1 MVFLKRAKALGLTF
15 ECGVCGAALTTFGS
29 GGKVDYVF
37 SPTCI
42 AELKRTLDLLV
53 AQNLP
58 YRVIGGGSNLLLPD
72 DGYRGAL
79 ITLRR
84 MSDVKIC
91 GETLT
96 ADAGARLPTVARLAA
111 ESSLSGME
119 FACGI
124 PGEVGGAVA
133 TNAGAFDQ
141 RLSDVLAAVLL
152 LTENG
157 QTEVLTPKD
166 LEMRYHSARLPK
178 GCVVLSAVLS
188 LKTGEKEQI
197 QKAMR
202 LMTERRAAT
211 QPRERSAGS
220 VFRRVGE
227 TPAAIYIEKT
237 GLKGLRIGGAELS
250 KVHCNFIVN
259 KGGATT
265 ADFFAVAERVKKSV
279 FDLCSVRLTYEVER
293 ICSPKRT

>member
-1 MVFLKRAKALGLTF
+1 MLFSKRANALGLTL
-15 ECGVCGAALTTFGS
+15 ECGVCGASYTSFGS
-29 GGKVDYVF
+29 GGKVDYLF
-37 SPTCI
+37 SPACV
-42 AELKRTLDLLV
+42 AELKRTLALLKG
-53 AQNLP
+53 AGIP

-72 DGYRGAL
+72 EGYRGAL
-79 ITLRR
+79 VTLRR
-84 MSDVKIC
+84 LSDVKIC
-91 GETLT
+91 GNTVT
-96 ADAGARLPTVARLAA
+96 ADAGAKLPTLARIAA
-111 ESSLSGME
+111 HASLSGVE

-124 PGEVGGAVA
+124 PGVVGGAVA
-133 TNAGAFDQ
+133 TNAGAFDE
-141 RLSDVLAAVLL
+141 RLSDVLVAVCV
-152 LTENG
+152 LTEDG
-157 QTEVLTPKD
+157 KTEVLTPKD
-166 LEMRYHSARLPK
+166 LNMTHHFAMLPK

-188 LKTGEKEQI
+188 LKTGEKRQI
-197 QKAMR
+197 EETMR
-202 LMTERRAAT
+202 SMTERRAAT

-265 ADFFAVAERVKKSV
+265 ADFFAVAEQVKKSV